1 MTFKSI
7 FAALFAA
14 VATWTAAQAGSLTV
28 YTALEEDDAKIY
40 LDAFKAKNPG
50 ITVNLLRLSAGD
62 LGARILAEIS
72 NPRHD
77 VIWGWT
83 ATNIVNPRVM
93 EALEP
98 YTPAGLDKV
107 DAKFKDPAGK
117 WFATTG
123 YFAAFCVNKKIV
135 AEKKL
140 PMPASW
146 ADLAK
151 PVYKGEIVMSNPAS
165 SGTGY
170 LQVSSL
176 LQILGEDAGWKYL
189 KDLDKNIAQ
198 YIKSGSRPCKM
209 ASTGEFAIGASF
221 AFAAVKNIAE
231 GFPIA
236 MVIPSEGAGYELEV
250 NGLMKTSGN
259 KADAKTFLDWLL
271 SADAAKLYGE
281 RAEMNSIPGS
291 QQAKSVR
298 DAGMPA
304 DVTKVLYK
312 MDFNWS
318 ATNKERVVKRWQSE
332 IER

>member
-1 MTFKSI
+1 MTLRSI
-7 FAALFAA
+7 LVALAAAA
-14 VATWTAAQAGSLTV
+14 TLSTAQAGSLTA
-28 YTALEEDDAKIY
+28 YTALEEDDAKVY

-50 ITVNLLRLSAGD
+50 ITINLLRLSAGD

-83 ATNIVNPRVM
+83 ATAIVNPKVM
-93 EALEP
+93 EVLEP

-107 DAKFKDPAGK
+107 DAKFKDPGGK

-123 YFAAFCVNKKIV
+123 YFAAFCVNKKIA

-140 PMPASW
+140 PIPTSWKDLTNPA
-146 ADLAK
+146 
-151 PVYKGEIVMSNPAS
+151 YKGEIVMSNPAS

-176 LQILGEDAGWKYL
+176 LQILGEDDGWKYL

-236 MVIPSEGAGYELEV
+236 MVIPSEGAGYEVEV
-250 NGLMKTSGN
+250 SGLMKTSAN
-259 KADAKTFLDWLL
+259 KADAKVFLDWLL
-271 SADAAKLYGE
+271 TPEAAVLYGE

-291 QQAKSVR
+291 QQGKAVR

-312 MDFNWS
+312 MDFGWS
-318 ATNKERVVKRWQSE
+318 ASNKERIVKRWQAE